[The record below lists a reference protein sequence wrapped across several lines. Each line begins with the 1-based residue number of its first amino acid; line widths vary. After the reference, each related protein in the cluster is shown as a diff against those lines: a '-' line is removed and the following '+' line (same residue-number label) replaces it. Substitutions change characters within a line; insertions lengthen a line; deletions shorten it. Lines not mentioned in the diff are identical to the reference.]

1 MDSFLQLIATVVF
14 LSLIFC
20 YKVLLGRKRTNV
32 GGKTR
37 MAPQPE
43 GAWPILGHL
52 HLLGGSDQLLYR
64 TLGAMAD
71 KYGHAF
77 TIRLGTRRAFVVS
90 SWDVV
95 KECFTINDKA
105 LASRPTTVATKHMG
119 YNYAVFGFAP
129 YSPFWRKMRKIATLE
144 LLSNRRLEMLKHVR
158 LSEVDMGI
166 RELYS
171 LCCNNGSTP
180 VLTELKQWFEDLTL
194 NVVVRMVVGKRYFG
208 ASAVC
213 DDGEARRC
221 QKAISQFFHL
231 IGIFVVSDAL
241 PFLWWLDMQGHEKA
255 MKKTAKELD
264 DLLEGWLKE
273 HRQRRISGGIK
284 AEREQDFIDVMLALQ
299 EEGQLSNFQYD
310 ADTSIK
316 STCLAL
322 ILGGS
327 DTTAGTLTWA
337 ISLLLN
343 NREMLKKAQEEL
355 DLQIGREKPVE
366 ESDIKNL
373 VYLQAIIKETLRLY
387 PAGPLLGPR
396 EAMNDCTVAGYHVPA
411 GTRLVVNV
419 WKIQRDP
426 RVWPNPSAFLP
437 ERFLTSHIDVDVK
450 GQQFEL
456 IPFGSG
462 RRSCPGASFALQL
475 LHLTL
480 ARFLHSFDL
489 ATPLDQPVDMTE
501 SPGLTIPK
509 ATPLE
514 VLLKPRLPSFVYAS

>member
-1 MDSFLQLIATVVF
+1 MDPLVELSAIVVF

-20 YKVLLGRKRTNV
+20 YKVLLGKRKTNV

-37 MAPQPE
+37 IAPQPK

-71 KYGHAF
+71 KYGPAF
-77 TIRLGTRRAFVVS
+77 TIRLGSRNAFVVS
-90 SWDVV
+90 SWEVV

-105 LASRPTTVATKHMG
+105 LASRPTTVAAKHMG

-129 YSPFWRKMRKIATLE
+129 YSRFWREMRKIATVE

-158 LSEVDMGI
+158 NSEVDMGM
-166 RELYS
+166 RELYNS
-171 LCCNNGSTP
+171 CNKNGSNP
-180 VLTELKQWFEDLTL
+180 VLVELKQWLEDMTL
-194 NVVVRMVVGKRYFG
+194 NVIVRMVAGKRYFG

-221 QKAISQFFHL
+221 QKAIGQFFRL

-241 PFLWWLDMQGHEKA
+241 PFLRCLDVQGHEKE

-273 HRQRRISGGIK
+273 HRERRVSGGTK
-284 AEREQDFIDVMLALQ
+284 TEGEQDFIDVMLSLH

-327 DTTAGTLTWA
+327 DTTSATLAWA

-355 DLQIGREKPVE
+355 DLHVGQERLVN

-396 EAMNDCTVAGYHVPA
+396 EAMDDCTIAGYHVPA

-426 RVWPNPSAFLP
+426 RVWPNPSAFQP
-437 ERFLTSHIDVDVK
+437 ERFLTSHVDVDVR

-462 RRSCPGASFALQL
+462 RRSCPGSSFALQV

-480 ARFLHSFDL
+480 ARFLQAFQL
-489 ATPLDQPVDMTE
+489 ATPLDQPIDMTE

-514 VLLKPRLPSFVYAS
+514 VLITPRLPANVYAH